1 MLYWYPPVILRLVFS
16 LGVGMKGYL
25 YTILTSSSNHEVSIS
40 FRCRNEGIPEN
51 TNLRITGG
59 YQYSIEVY
67 LHSYT

>member
-1 MLYWYPPVILRLVFS
+1 MEGYRYAIWHPPVTLRLVFS

-25 YTILTSSSNHEVSIS
+25 YTRYPSI
-40 FRCRNEGIPEN
+40 PTAKEN
-51 TNLRITGG
+51 PNLRVTGG